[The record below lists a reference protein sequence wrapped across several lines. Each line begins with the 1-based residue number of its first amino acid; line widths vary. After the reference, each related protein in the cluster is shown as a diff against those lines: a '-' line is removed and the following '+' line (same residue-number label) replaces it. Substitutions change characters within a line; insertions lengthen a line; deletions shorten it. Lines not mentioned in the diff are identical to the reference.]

1 VNTLARFISYAF
13 HPLLIPTYLFIL
25 LSRTFPAALDPIQS
39 GSHQLF
45 IILVA
50 IVTFVL
56 PVINLFFLKMV
67 RSIRSFQLVEREE
80 RVVPFTFIT
89 ILYVCVTYLFYWKSR
104 IGLNDN
110 FMKIMIIID
119 LLAIVATICTF
130 FFKISIHSVV
140 IWGVIGILIPLN
152 KLTELDALFYPTIG
166 VVLLAGII
174 MSARLQLNVHTPR
187 EVMIGSVAGLATGI
201 GGMFLLFQY

>member
-1 VNTLARFISYAF
+1 MNSLARFVSYVF
-13 HPLLIPTYLFIL
+13 HPLLLPTYLFIL
-25 LSRTFPAALDPIQS
+25 LSQTFPAALDPIQS
-39 GSHQLF
+39 GSHRLF

-56 PVINLFFLKMV
+56 PVVNLFFLKMV
-67 RSIRSFQLVEREE
+67 RSIRSFQMVERQE
-80 RVVPFTFIT
+80 RVVPFTMIT
-89 ILYVCVTYLFYWKSR
+89 ILYVCVTYLFYSKSR

-152 KLTELDALFYPTIG
+152 KLTELDALFYPTIA

-187 EVMIGSVAGLATGI
+187 EVMLGSVAGLATGI
-201 GGMFLLFQY
+201 AGMLVLFQN